1 MAHCLSR
8 GYDLRNRSSGIV
20 VEGQNPIL
28 KFFSKHLFD
37 GRRQSRS
44 KVPRE
49 IRTRAASACDNEV
62 MNNRTFETQDL
73 RIRIEDNIVRID
85 QRRLDG
91 ELWREIDHSDL
102 PVSQAWLM
110 SPIRTSPLRVA
121 LSAFERE
128 NPGDMTLRKALES

>member
-1 MAHCLSR
+1 
-8 GYDLRNRSSGIV
+8 
-20 VEGQNPIL
+20 
-28 KFFSKHLFD
+28 
-37 GRRQSRS
+37 
-44 KVPRE
+44 
-49 IRTRAASACDNEV
+49 
-62 MNNRTFETQDL
+62 MNNRMFETQDL

-102 PVSQAWLM
+102 PVSQAWLT

-128 NPGDMTLRKALES
+128 NPGDLTLRKALES

>member
-1 MAHCLSR
+1 MK
-8 GYDLRNRSSGIV
+8 N
-20 VEGQNPIL
+20 
-28 KFFSKHLFD
+28 
-37 GRRQSRS
+37 
-44 KVPRE
+44 
-49 IRTRAASACDNEV
+49 T
-62 MNNRTFETQDL
+62 TFETHDL

-85 QRRLDG
+85 QRHLDG

-102 PVSQAWLM
+102 PVSQAWLT